1 MRPEMIRWKSLKDNY
16 THYDLSAET
25 LSISYR
31 LQLGCREPY
40 RARGGRLTPPPPS
53 PPLIA
58 PATAIDRRPG
68 ENVECPSYF
77 HARSCG
83 IRFRQPRDGL
93 IPATRDIS

>member
-1 MRPEMIRWKSLKDNY
+1 MIRGKRLKDNY

-31 LQLGCREPY
+31 LQLWVSGTIS
-40 RARGGRLTPPPPS
+40 RARRPACPPLPAS

-77 HARSCG
+77 LMLGPVAS
-83 IRFRQPRDGL
+83 DL
-93 IPATRDIS
+93 DNRDIS